1 MSVMNK
7 NEIEQRIK
15 ALKATG
21 VSNGAERT
29 DGLWIILHE
38 NARAKKSYSD
48 AIPLRELLGNGDG
61 AVSEES
67 MKQHFGNYWRGK
79 FTKQNDIGNGFINR
93 TMKGCV
99 FVSVDDGTAR
109 NDFPNSGNIIKR
121 GDTEVD
127 AVHHFIE
134 RVVTSSKEDGAS
146 EDAGAEA
153 VDEDVVDMEENDVT
167 IGGMDG
173 KMLRN
178 LFNHF
183 PLHDIRSTLACVN
196 SKWRETALD
205 ATPSP
210 DDYLTAKSLLV
221 R

>member
-7 NEIEQRIK
+7 NEIELRIE

-67 MKQHFGNYWRGK
+67 MKQHFGGQWRGK
-79 FTKQNDIGNGFINR
+79 FIKQRGIGKGFINR
-93 TMKGCV
+93 AMNSCV
-99 FVSVDDGTAR
+99 FVSIEIDDGTAR

-121 GDTEVD
+121 GDTEVG
-127 AVHHFIE
+127 AVHHFIKT
-134 RVVTSSKEDGAS
+134 VVTSSKEDGAS
-146 EDAGAEA
+146 ADAGAEA
-153 VDEDVVDMEENDVT
+153 VDEDAVDMEENDVT

-178 LFNHF
+178 VFQSF
-183 PLHDIRSTLACVN
+183 RVN
-196 SKWRETALD
+196 TQSHQNDQRQA
-205 ATPSP
+205 P
-210 DDYLTAKSLLV
+210 DSN
-221 R
+221 

>member
-7 NEIEQRIK
+7 NEIELRIE

-67 MKQHFGNYWRGK
+67 MKQHFGGQWRGK
-79 FTKQNDIGNGFINR
+79 FTKQRGIGKGFITR
-93 TMKGCV
+93 TMNNCV
-99 FVSVDDGTAR
+99 FVSIDDGTAR

-121 GDTEVD
+121 GDTEVG
-127 AVHHFIE
+127 AVHHFIKT
-134 RVVTSSKEDGAS
+134 VVTSS
-146 EDAGAEA
+146 
-153 VDEDVVDMEENDVT
+153 
-167 IGGMDG
+167 
-173 KMLRN
+173 N
-178 LFNHF
+178 LHGQ
-183 PLHDIRSTLACVN
+183 R
-196 SKWRETALD
+196 R
-205 ATPSP
+205 
-210 DDYLTAKSLLV
+210 
-221 R
+221 